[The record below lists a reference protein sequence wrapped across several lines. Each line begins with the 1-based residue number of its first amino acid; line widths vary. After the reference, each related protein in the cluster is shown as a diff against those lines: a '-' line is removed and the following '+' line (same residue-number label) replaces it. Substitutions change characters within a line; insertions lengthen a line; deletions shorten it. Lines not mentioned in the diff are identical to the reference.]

1 MTTIDSRAT
10 SPQLDSTELD
20 SPELDSTELT
30 HTAFDRTSA
39 DVDSFTD
46 TLDLRDVAL
55 AYAPSNRY
63 IPSHVWFRTIDTL
76 SPTKT
81 IGLGRTNTT
90 LIMPTIV
97 QTDAATPYA
106 GFDRTVTPSRNPV
119 AQAHFEPG
127 AYGNTSPAT
136 YVISF
141 AVETFGPV
149 TFTVQGL
156 SFLPGV
162 SGLGSRVVNGTAS
175 ISVAYSSL
183 PANQP
188 VYAYIEQTAGARWN
202 WYSTRI
208 SYPPIVLQP

>member
-1 MTTIDSRAT
+1 MTTIDSRAET
-10 SPQLDSTELD
+10 PDLDHTELD
-20 SPELDSTELT
+20 RTELD
-30 HTAFDRTSA
+30 HTRFDRTSA
-39 DVDSFTD
+39 DVDSFAD

-55 AYAPSNRY
+55 PYTPSNRY
-63 IPSHVWFRTIDTL
+63 IPWHLWFRTIDTL

-106 GFDRTVTPSRNPV
+106 GFERALTPSRNPT
-119 AQAHFEPG
+119 AQVHFEPG
-127 AYGNTSPAT
+127 AYGATSPAT

-141 AVETFGPV
+141 AVETSGPV

-162 SGLGSRVVNGTAS
+162 SGLGTRVVNGTQS
-175 ISVAYSSL
+175 ISIVYSNL
-183 PANQP
+183 PATQP
-188 VYAYIEQTAGARWN
+188 VYAYIEQTAGGRWN

>member
-1 MTTIDSRAT
+1 MTTTDSRPET
-10 SPQLDSTELD
+10 REL
-20 SPELDSTELT
+20 E
-30 HTAFDRTSA
+30 HTAFDKTSA
-39 DVDSFTD
+39 DVMSFPD
-46 TLDLRDVAL
+46 TLDLRDIARR
-55 AYAPSNRY
+55 YDPSDRF
-63 IPSHVWFRTIDTL
+63 IPSHVWFRTIELL

-106 GFDRTVTPSRNPV
+106 GFDRSVTPSRNPV
-119 AQAHFEPG
+119 AQAHFEPS
-127 AYGNTSPAT
+127 AYGNTTPAT

-141 AVETFGPV
+141 AVETSGPV
-149 TFTVQGL
+149 TFNVQGM

-175 ISVAYSSL
+175 ISVVYSNLAAS
-183 PANQP
+183 QP
-188 VYAYIEQTAGARWN
+188 VYAYIEQTAGAHWN

-208 SYPPIVLQP
+208 SYPPLVLQP

>member
-1 MTTIDSRAT
+1 MTTIDSRAVT
-10 SPQLDSTELD
+10 PKFDDTGLDKTELD
-20 SPELDSTELT
+20 

-55 AYAPSNRY
+55 AYTPSNRY
-63 IPSHVWFRTIDTL
+63 IPSHVWFRTIETL

-106 GFDRTVTPSRNPV
+106 GFDRTVTSSRNPT
-119 AQAHFEPG
+119 AQVHFEPG
-127 AYGNTSPAT
+127 AYGATTPAT

-141 AVETFGPV
+141 AVETSGPV

-162 SGLGSRVVNGTAS
+162 SGLGSRVVNGTQS
-175 ISVAYSSL
+175 ISVVYSNL

-188 VYAYIEQTAGARWN
+188 VYAYIEQTAGGHWN

-208 SYPPIVLQP
+208 SYPPIVLQL

>member
-1 MTTIDSRAT
+1 MTTTDSRPET
-10 SPQLDSTELD
+10 REL
-20 SPELDSTELT
+20 E
-30 HTAFDRTSA
+30 HTAFDKTAA
-39 DVDSFTD
+39 DVMSFPD
-46 TLDLRDVAL
+46 TLDLRDIARR
-55 AYAPSNRY
+55 YDPSDRF
-63 IPSHVWFRTIDTL
+63 IPSHVWFRTIEVL

-106 GFDRTVTPSRNPV
+106 GFDRSVTPSRNPV

-127 AYGNTSPAT
+127 AYGNTTPAT

-141 AVETFGPV
+141 AVETSGPV
-149 TFTVQGL
+149 TFTVQGM

-175 ISVAYSSL
+175 ISVVYSNLAAS
-183 PANQP
+183 QP
-188 VYAYIEQTAGARWN
+188 VYAYIEQTAGGHWN

-208 SYPPIVLQP
+208 SYPPLVLQP